1 MEKKRQAFNYNLL
14 AAIISRSPTSG
25 RMRYAPTVYGEKQN
39 IKRHHPSPH
48 PQQINGKCVGAY
60 RIHPPRRQKWQ
71 NRELFKMELMWENLA
86 RFPRNISPG
95 GKTLLGFRGT
105 FSQAGKPCSVS
116 EGHFPGWENLARF
129 PRNIS
134 PGGKTL
140 LGFRGTFPRAGK
152 PCSVSEEHFPGR
164 ENLAALR
171 RNTFP
176 GGETVP
182 RCAGTF
188 SQAGKPC
195 RAAQEHFPKQEN
207 LAALRR
213 NIFPGR
219 ETLPRSA
226 GTFSRAGKPCR
237 APREHFPR
245 RENLAALR
253 RNIFPSRKTLP
264 RCAGT
269 LLRAW
274 KPCRAARQHFY
285 EHENLAA
292 FCGRVSTIICSP
304 PSFPIRP
311 HQGVCDTPLQF
322 LSKNL
327 HEMMPSITASHRTNG
342 K

>member
-105 FSQAGKPCSVS
+105 FPRAGKPCSVS

-219 ETLPRSA
+219 ETLPRCA
-226 GTFSRAGKPCR
+226 GTFSQAG
-237 APREHFPR
+237 
-245 RENLAALR
+245 
-253 RNIFPSRKTLP
+253 
-264 RCAGT
+264 
-269 LLRAW
+269 
-274 KPCRAARQHFY
+274 KPCRAARQAF
-285 EHENLAA
+285 NDNMLAA
-292 FCGRVSTIICSP
+292 VIPRSPTSGRMRYAPTVFGEKLTRNDTIHHRTPNKSMVNMWGRKG
-304 PSFPIRP
+304 IRP
-311 HQGVCDTPLQF
+311 P
-322 LSKNL
+322 
-327 HEMMPSITASHRTNG
+327 HRRKYQTMELLKWN
-342 K
+342 